1 MTKENQGGSNKT
13 DFESAFE
20 KELKER
26 IADFEKPDC
35 DYGTTFNKKD
45 AFAAIGLLA
54 ISFVFVM
61 AVMIFWG
68 I

>member
-1 MTKENQGGSNKT
+1 MTKEIEGSK
-13 DFESAFE
+13 DGSSFDAVFE

-26 IADFEKPDC
+26 IADFEKPDY

-45 AFAAIGLLA
+45 AFAAVGLLA
-54 ISFVFVM
+54 LGFALLVG
-61 AVMIFWG
+61 VMIVWG